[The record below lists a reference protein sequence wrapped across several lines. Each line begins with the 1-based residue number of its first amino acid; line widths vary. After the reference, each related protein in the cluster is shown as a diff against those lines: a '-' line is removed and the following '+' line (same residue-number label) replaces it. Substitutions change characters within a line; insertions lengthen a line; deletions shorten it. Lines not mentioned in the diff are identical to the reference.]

1 MDFLSAMWNNLW
13 DGGITPQVRYV
24 LWLVICIGT
33 AAGTLGAV
41 SKLGPK
47 ATQKPNP
54 ADDALR
60 AEPHF

>member
-1 MDFLSAMWNNLW
+1 MDFLSATWNNLW

-41 SKLGPK
+41 SKLV
-47 ATQKPNP
+47 TQKPNP